1 MSQKIKYDATWAIV
15 FFFIFIAF
23 VFFSED
29 SIIGSVF
36 VLLTAA
42 LLCHPFKTW
51 VQTKNKCNF
60 VFKKLK
66 LLASSL
72 FIIGFV
78 SCVAEIS
85 AEEYHKKTEEFLLSG
100 RKQRE
105 RRNNNRKSNNLD
117 AANKCLNEGKKQL
130 NETSSIAHD
139 ERYQKVLTKLNKL
152 ND

>member
-1 MSQKIKYDATWAIV
+1 MFQKLKYYATWAMF

-23 VFFSED
+23 VFFSEG

-42 LLCHPFKTW
+42 LLCPPFKTW
-51 VQTKNKCNF
+51 LQTKNKFNF
-60 VFKKLK
+60 VFKRLK

-85 AEEYHKKTEEFLLSG
+85 AEKHHKKTEEFLLSG
-100 RKQRE
+100 PNQLE
-105 RRNNNRKSNNLD
+105 IINNHIKSNNLD
-117 AANKCLNEGKKQL
+117 AANKLLTEVKK
-130 NETSSIAHD
+130 TI
-139 ERYQKVLTKLNKL
+139 ERIYW
-152 ND
+152 